1 MLGVGI
7 DIINIDRMRQ
17 ILNRDDG
24 SFLNR
29 IFTKKEISYSKKFN
43 DQAEY
48 FSRIFAFKES
58 FVKAKG
64 CGFRNVKPNDIEV
77 RIYGGLKPPTLQ
89 QENIRAYFKRQRIDL
104 IDIVYLRIENNIIC
118 SLIINSIKT

>member
-1 MLGVGI
+1 MLGVGV
-7 DIINIDRMRQ
+7 DIVNIGRMRQ

-29 IFTKKEISYSKKFN
+29 IFTKKEISYSKEFS

-58 FVKAKG
+58 FAKAKG
-64 CGFRNVKPNDIEV
+64 CGFRNVRPGDIEV
-77 RIYGGLKPPTLQ
+77 RIYGKLEPRISH
-89 QENIRAYFKRQRIDL
+89 QENIQAYFKKQRIDL
-104 IDIVYLRIENNIIC
+104 IDVVYLRIENNIIC
-118 SLIINSIKT
+118 SLIINFM